1 MICSITLRAS
11 LSLKDAQ
18 KRAKRVLCQN
28 TCILGIAECSRGRQ
42 RRPYLQYGESPIPAA
57 QLWRSLLGRNTRLTE
72 LWPLWMPTA
81 SALHLGYAHASM
93 VASKICKLFVPA
105 IAWFLNTATQGKSRN
120 HARMVMTLPLLLAYL
135 RKSLDQS
142 CLRLASR
149 DCLQAHDLAVA
160 GCTLV
165 QSNF

>member
-1 MICSITLRAS
+1 MICTITLRSSSTSCKCLAS
-11 LSLKDAQ
+11 PMASKLAAGFGFSHLSSLKDAQ

-57 QLWRSLLGRNTRLTE
+57 QLWPSK
-72 LWPLWMPTA
+72 
-81 SALHLGYAHASM
+81 

-105 IAWFLNTATQGKSRN
+105 ITRFLST
-120 HARMVMTLPLLLAYL
+120 
-135 RKSLDQS
+135 SLDQS